1 MRIRRTRSS
10 DESSF
15 WAKTRR
21 WVASRCGLKQFALA
35 VLVGMILAGG
45 LGFWYV
51 KTGQAWIATLTAP
64 LRAEAQ
70 KTVEEVTVTNDLP
83 TLYFDIGFAEFQAM
97 ATQREEALQK
107 GILLQDDDDWARA
120 EIRFQ
125 GETIPVRLRL
135 KGDWTDH
142 LNDKKWSF
150 RVKTRGDAT
159 LLGMRS
165 FSVQA
170 PYTRSYLNEW
180 LYYEDL
186 RQAGI
191 LAPRYSFVNVV
202 VNGESWGI
210 YALEENFSKE
220 LLEAQ
225 GRREGVIIR
234 FDESLFWERRAQLM
248 GVPDGGI
255 GVFGADPITRGFETP
270 EFALVDEFNTAK
282 IATDPVLEEQSRA
295 ALGLLRGFQSQ
306 SLTTSQVFDTD
317 LLGRYLAHAN
327 LWSARHGTAWHN
339 VRYYY
344 NPLTSRLEP
353 IAYDALAL
361 CQDYVGLLDLDRYDD
376 PAVMQAYAHET
387 QRISQPEYLDSLKAT
402 YGGEF
407 ERYRSILLQEFPED
421 ELVPP
426 WEALAKRQTLLQV
439 ALHPPQ
445 SVYAYQLAE
454 PAAAAVEIQ
463 VGNIL
468 HYPVV
473 LTQLQVEERT
483 VDIHPDWIT
492 EKDSELLVPNVDSA
506 VILRSAHA
514 TVPQYVTLRI
524 PAAMLQ
530 SLLPAGTT
538 LYSNTLQLVTNL
550 YGVTETTVVD
560 VLPKYP
566 PILSTRLT
574 PTQPSVAEALQR
586 YPFLSLAET
595 PDFLMLRPG
604 NWAVAGDLVLPD
616 GVGLQATQSVSLTFE
631 PGALFFA
638 NGPLLLSAPDDGGI
652 YLGPQGKSWAGLVI
666 LQTGESRLSELR
678 NVEIRGTTGIDREG
692 WMTTGGVTF
701 YESPVTLENCRIL
714 DSAAEDALNI
724 VRTDFELVNA
734 EFGHLASDAFDGD
747 FVQGEIKNC
756 AFHDIRGDGVDLSGS
771 HVWIKSVNLLR
782 IYDKGVSVG
791 EGSTVSAENIYAREV
806 TLAIVSKDLSQVTV
820 DRLVLSRVRI
830 AGLAAYQ
837 KKMEYGPAHITAT
850 NVEVRDMSPSA
861 LVQKGS
867 GIRINGNYAP
877 TVELSIADFYDRLE
891 ALAQMR
897 SLDYALGTAIKLQG
911 FTLLTPEVHPGGTL
925 RLSLYWQAESTPAL
939 NYTVFIHINDEAGSL
954 VAQQDVMPAEDT
966 APTSRWEPG
975 EFVEDFHIIPL
986 PEDLPS
992 GEYHILVGMYD
1003 FQTGARLP
1011 VTTPEGEELPDAA
1024 LWLPETF
1031 GVVE

>member
-10 DESSF
+10 GESGF
-15 WAKTRR
+15 WVETQR
-21 WVASRCGLKQFALA
+21 WVVSRRGLRQFALA

-51 KTGQAWIATLTAP
+51 KTGQTWIAALIAL
-64 LRAEAQ
+64 LRAEAR
-70 KTVEEVTVTNDLP
+70 KTVEEVTVTNNLP
-83 TLYFDIGFAEFQAM
+83 TLYFDIGFAEFQTM
-97 ATQREEALQK
+97 AAQREEALQN

-142 LNDKKWSF
+142 LNDNKWSF
-150 RVKTRGDAT
+150 RVKTRGDAV

-210 YALEENFSKE
+210 YALEESFSKE
-220 LLEAQ
+220 MLESQ
-225 GRREGVIIR
+225 GRRESVIVR
-234 FDESLFWERRAQLM
+234 FNEDLFWERRAQVM
-248 GVPDGGI
+248 GAPGEGDAPFHV
-255 GVFGADPITRGFETP
+255 DPIARGFGTP
-270 EFALVDEFNTAK
+270 EFALVDEFNTTKVA
-282 IATDPVLEEQSRA
+282 ADPVLEEQSRA
-295 ALGLLRGFQSQ
+295 ALGLLRGFQNQ
-306 SLTTSQVFDTD
+306 TMTTSQVFDTD

-361 CQDYVGLLDLDRYDD
+361 CNIYAGFLDLDRYDD
-376 PAVMQAYAHET
+376 LAVMEAYAREVE
-387 QRISQPEYLDSLKAT
+387 RISQPEYLNSLKAT

-421 ELVPP
+421 ELSPP
-426 WEALAKRQTLLQV
+426 WETLARRQTLLQA

-445 SVYAYQLAE
+445 SVYAYQLTE
-454 PAAAAVEIQ
+454 PATTTVELQ

-473 LTQLQVEERT
+473 LTQLQVESRT
-483 VDIHPDWIT
+483 VDIQPDWIV
-492 EKDSELLVPNVDSA
+492 EKDSELLEHNVISS

-514 TVPQYVTLRI
+514 AVPQYVTLRI
-524 PAAMLQ
+524 PAATLQ
-530 SLLPAGTT
+530 SLLPEGTT

-550 YGVTETTVVD
+550 YGVTEPTVVD

-574 PTQPSVAEALQR
+574 PPQPSVAEALQR
-586 YPFLSLAET
+586 YPFLALAET
-595 PDFLMLRPG
+595 SDFLTLRPG
-604 NWAVAGDLVLPD
+604 NWAVEGDLVLPD
-616 GVGLQATQSVSLTFE
+616 GVGLKATQSVSLTFE
-631 PGALFFA
+631 ENALFFA
-638 NGPLLLSAPDDGGI
+638 NGPLLLSAPDDGSI
-652 YLGPQGKSWAGLVI
+652 TLGPQGESWAGLIV
-666 LQTGESRLSELR
+666 LQAGERRLSELR
-678 NVEIRGTTGIDREG
+678 GVEIRGTSGIERAG

-701 YESPVTLENCRIL
+701 YESPVILDRCRIL
-714 DSAAEDALNI
+714 ASTAEDALNI
-724 VRTDFELVNA
+724 VRTDFELVDT

-771 HVWIKSVNLLR
+771 HVWIRNVDLLR
-782 IYDKGVSVG
+782 IYDKGISVG
-791 EGSTVSAENIYAREV
+791 EGSTISAEKIRAQEV
-806 TLAIVSKDLSQVTV
+806 ALAIVSKDLSQVTV
-820 DRLVLSRVRI
+820 DGMVISRIWI

-850 NVEVRDMSPSA
+850 NVEARDMSPSA

-867 GIRINGNYAP
+867 SIRINGDYAP
-877 TVELSIADFYDRLE
+877 TVELSIDDFYGRLA
-891 ALAQMR
+891 ALSQMQ

-911 FTLLTPEVHPGGTL
+911 FTLLTPEVRPGGTL
-925 RLSLYWQAESTPAL
+925 QLSFYWRAESAPAL
-939 NYTVFIHINDEAGSL
+939 NYTVFIHVYDETGNL
-954 VAQQDVMPAEDT
+954 ITQQDMMPAEGT

-975 EFVEDFHIIPL
+975 QFVEDFHILPA
-986 PEDLPS
+986 PEDMPP

-1011 VTTPEGEELPDAA
+1011 VTTPEGEELPDAIIE
-1024 LWLPETF
+1024 LGTF
-1031 GVVE
+1031 KVLE